1 MNTNQAREAPLDED
15 LRGRQDQVRLT
26 VTIQLTP
33 EIRHF
38 CAEKWSFT
46 RVNSHFSAQKW
57 RISGAI

>member
-38 CAEKWSFT
+38 CVEKWSFT
-46 RVNSHFSAQKW
+46 RVNSHFSP
-57 RISGAI
+57 